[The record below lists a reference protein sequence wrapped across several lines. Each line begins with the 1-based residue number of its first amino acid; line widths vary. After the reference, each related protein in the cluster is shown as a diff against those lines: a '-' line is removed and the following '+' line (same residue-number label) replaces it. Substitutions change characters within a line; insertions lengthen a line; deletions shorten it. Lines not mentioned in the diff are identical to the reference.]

1 MMAKVCARVVHL
13 VRTLPLL
20 AICALLAAC
29 FLPGR
34 PSVDLEAVNAD
45 VERLDAATSRA
56 QPVSAGEHQ
65 RVFVNDGVRVNQ
77 NGRAKLDMGGCILDI
92 FRNSGLQIQGLPS
105 ESAPVCTVE
114 FEQGTIYNRV
124 EVQTVVNT
132 EWAVITSL
140 STEYLV
146 HLDPFR
152 EVIWV
157 VVVDGAVA
165 VEAAGERV
173 EVRAGE
179 QTWVRRGEPPEPPR
193 PATRGEVGDLFPP
206 MEELTNGVMV
216 DNSVLVASLPEPTST
231 PTPSLRVPTR
241 PTPTPTSRV
250 QIRPTRTPT
259 PTAPS
264 LNGPLDLAVYERT
277 GNVWVTNR
285 LGDSVAEVDAKDP
298 DRVLTVITGISGP
311 HDIAIWQEAGLA
323 YVTNRDHNAV
333 TEIDLDGRR
342 VRKVVQIGNSPLGV
356 AVDEK
361 TGDVYVA
368 NPQASTVSWIAA
380 KTHEVIGYQ
389 WDAEP
394 MHIAYSPESG
404 FVWVTSRDGLLTT
417 IIRGDPA
424 GSLPAPVKG
433 LFDLA
438 LTPDGQGG
446 YATSPETRSVA
457 AWAHAGSN
465 TLELKNAPYAIAHFG
480 RCLGVIVPAEDALY
494 IFDLALESVLRVHR
508 VGKQGVDEGGQG
520 LAYNARADVAYIAN
534 FAANRVTAIPNP
546 CR

>member
-1 MMAKVCARVVHL
+1 MQRFDATTSQA
-13 VRTLPLL
+13 L
-20 AICALLAAC
+20 AVA
-29 FLPGR
+29 
-34 PSVDLEAVNAD
+34 E
-45 VERLDAATSRA
+45 
-56 QPVSAGEHQ
+56 GEHQ
-65 RVFVNDGVRVNQ
+65 KMFANDGVRVDQ
-77 NGRAKLDMGGCILDI
+77 NGRAKLDMSGCVLDI
-92 FRNSGLQIQGLPS
+92 FRNSGLQVQGLPS
-105 ESAPVCTVE
+105 ESAPVCIVE

-124 EVQTVVNT
+124 EVETIINT

-152 EVIWV
+152 EIIWV
-157 VVVDGAVA
+157 IVVDGVVA

-173 EVRAGE
+173 EIGAGE
-179 QTWVRRGEPPEPPR
+179 QTWVRRGEPPEQPR

-206 MEELTNGVMV
+206 VEELTNGVMV

-231 PTPSLRVPTR
+231 PTPPRRVPTR

-259 PTAPS
+259 PTPTTPS

-285 LGDSVAEVDAKDP
+285 LGDSVAEVDGRDP
-298 DRVLTVITGISGP
+298 DRVLAVIPGIAGP

-323 YVTNRDHNAV
+323 YVTNPDRNTV
-333 TEIDLDGRR
+333 TEIDLGERR
-342 VRKVVQIGNSPLGV
+342 VREIIKIGNSPLGV

-368 NPQASTVSWIAA
+368 NPRENTVSWIVA
-380 KTHEVIGYQ
+380 KIHEVIGYQ
-389 WDAEP
+389 WEP
-394 MHIAYSPESG
+394 GPLHIAYSPESG
-404 FVWVTSRDGLLTT
+404 LSWVTSSSGLMQT
-417 IIRGDPA
+417 ISRGDPG

-433 LFDLA
+433 LFDLT

-446 YATSPETRSVA
+446 YATSPEINHVA

-465 TLELKNAPYAIAHFG
+465 TIELKNAPYAIANFG
-480 RCLGVIVPAEDALY
+480 RCLGVVVPAEDALY
-494 IFDLALESVLRVHR
+494 TFDFALESVLRVHR
-508 VGKQGVDEGGQG
+508 VGKQGRVGEGGQG
-520 LAYNARADVAYIAN
+520 LAYNAKADTAYVAN
-534 FAANRVTAIPNP
+534 FAANSVTAIRAP